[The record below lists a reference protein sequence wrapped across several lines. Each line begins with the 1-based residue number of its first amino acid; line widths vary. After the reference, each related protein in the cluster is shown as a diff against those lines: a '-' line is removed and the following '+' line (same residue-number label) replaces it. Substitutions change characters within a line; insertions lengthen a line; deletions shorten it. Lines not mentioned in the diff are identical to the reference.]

1 MSESELTRVSVLL
14 TPERLK
20 FLETIIGQSGVKRS
34 QAIDICLDAGLISLG
49 VVKQGHEFARKRGQG
64 QPKKA
69 ILKRRKPEIHA
80 KQD

>member
-20 FLETIIGQSGVKRS
+20 FLEAIIGEFGVKRS
-34 QAIDICLDAGLISLG
+34 QAIDICLDAGLVSLG
-49 VVKQGHEFARKRGQG
+49 VVNRGHEFARKRGQG

-69 ILKRRKPEIHA
+69 VLKRPKPEFHA
-80 KQD
+80 KPD